1 MWLRRRTLR
10 FWLILSM
17 QLNYAF
23 DLMNGDGISDGLILW
38 SALLI
43 LLAGGGMEIWGV
55 YDMFVL
61 LFLFLFLVLSC

>member
-43 LLAGGGMEIWGV
+43 LLAGGGMEIWDV

>member
-1 MWLRRRTLR
+1 MWWPGRTLR

-43 LLAGGGMEIWGV
+43 LLAGGGMEIWDV

-61 LFLFLFLVLSC
+61 LFLFLVLSC

>member
-1 MWLRRRTLR
+1 
-10 FWLILSM
+10 M

-43 LLAGGGMEIWGV
+43 LLAGGGMEIWDV

-61 LFLFLFLVLSC
+61 LFLFLFLVLSCWDI

>member
-1 MWLRRRTLR
+1 
-10 FWLILSM
+10 M

-43 LLAGGGMEIWGV
+43 LLAGGGMEIWDV

>member
-43 LLAGGGMEIWGV
+43 LLAGGGMEIWDV

-61 LFLFLFLVLSC
+61 LFLFLVLSC

>member
-1 MWLRRRTLR
+1 
-10 FWLILSM
+10 M

-43 LLAGGGMEIWGV
+43 LLAGGGMEIWVV

>member
-43 LLAGGGMEIWGV
+43 LLAGGGMEIWVV

>member
-43 LLAGGGMEIWGV
+43 LLAAGGMEIWDV